1 MAITVTV
8 TINDT
13 DEKVLLNNISNIN
26 AWVQDAVEGKI
37 NNCWKRMQSQWTIK
51 LMNDSTF
58 TDSIP
63 SNKTDFVNMITDRDD
78 YQTKAQ
84 RDLAAEEV

>member
-37 NNCWKRMQSQWTIK
+37 NNCWKRMQSQWTTK

-63 SNKTDFVNMITDRDD
+63 SNKTDFVNMITGRDD